1 MEVIGTLRKAFH
13 HKVQQPR
20 ETDTY
25 RTTAPAQRDA
35 LTQQVF
41 NQRALLLSNDVV
53 FWAGHK
59 LAPTRFALMMLFAGA
74 SMAIILSIGSIGTL
88 DMHLSRPSLAVDLH
102 CIGNPF
108 GSTVAGNRAASIT
121 CLALPLGQFLQQ
133 LLGVLQ
139 VSRIKALREPAV
151 DRCQEIVGGFLPALL
166 LPQAT
171 EAQGCP

>member
-74 SMAIILSIGSIGTL
+74 SMAIFLVVV
-88 DMHLSRPSLAVDLH
+88 R
-102 CIGNPF
+102 
-108 GSTVAGNRAASIT
+108 
-121 CLALPLGQFLQQ
+121 LALWTCIYHDHSWLLTSAVLVT
-133 LLGVLQ
+133 LLG
-139 VSRIKALREPAV
+139 
-151 DRCQEIVGGFLPALL
+151 
-166 LPQAT
+166 
-171 EAQGCP
+171 